1 MEGSLGSFVSGLH
14 MNIPISPSSIT
25 TEWLTEALG
34 QSESFEGV
42 TVTNIE
48 VTDIGEGTGIF
59 GEIALLSLT
68 FAKNVS
74 VPTSIVVKMPC
85 IEPENLMVAQA
96 LGIYEREMNFF
107 ASIA

>member
-1 MEGSLGSFVSGLH
+1 

-34 QSESFEGV
+34 QSKSFEGV

-68 FAKNVS
+68 FAENVS
-74 VPTSIVVKMPC
+74 VPTS
-85 IEPENLMVAQA
+85 
-96 LGIYEREMNFF
+96 
-107 ASIA
+107 

>member
-1 MEGSLGSFVSGLH
+1 MEEDLEGLLDSFLIGLH

-25 TEWLTEALG
+25 TEWLTDVLG

-59 GEIALLSLT
+59 GEIA
-68 FAKNVS
+68 
-74 VPTSIVVKMPC
+74 
-85 IEPENLMVAQA
+85 
-96 LGIYEREMNFF
+96 
-107 ASIA
+107 